1 MLHKQPTQNTKQ
13 NHMPIKKE
21 GGRRPPSKN
30 TRQTPNHL
38 TFKGSRAEPPDA
50 TQATDTEHK
59 AKPYA
64 YQKRRWPKA
73 TF

>member
-13 NHMPIKKE
+13 NHMPITKV

-30 TRQTPNHL
+30 TKQAPNHL
-38 TFKGSRAEPPDA
+38 TSKKSKAEPPDA

-64 YQKRRWPKA
+64 Y
-73 TF
+73 

>member
-1 MLHKQPTQNTKQ
+1 
-13 NHMPIKKE
+13 MPIKKD

-30 TRQTPNHL
+30 TRQAPNHL
-38 TFKGSRAEPPDA
+38 TFKKSRAEPPDA

-64 YQKRRWPKA
+64 Y
-73 TF
+73 